1 MERALEM
8 LTLKIFAAIF
18 GLLFVVLG
26 IAAVIVWIM
35 EMAVGEAFGR
45 WLNL

>member
-1 MERALEM
+1 MERTLEM
-8 LTLKIFAAIF
+8 LALKIFATIF

-35 EMAVGEAFGR
+35 EMAVGEAVGR
-45 WLNL
+45 GLNL